1 MANPQKEAGYT
12 PISNE
17 LLGAIYGTD
26 FTATELKVLLF
37 IFRFTY
43 GFSRKE
49 CEISLTFI
57 SKGVGI
63 SKRYISSTVSKLVDD
78 NVLVIVKEHT
88 DTQSRVIRINKDYE
102 EWKNHIIVQQ
112 MKQNSTGEAES
123 ITTDEAEFT
132 TTDELQFYQDK
143 QTLKQTL
150 KQNNNIVDT
159 ADTLATAPKFLDD
172 SFEILVVEAIIHS
185 CLELYPNSKVPST
198 YKEKEKWAI
207 EIERMKRIDNRTE
220 EEIKLALQFAVKD
233 TFWKSNIRSTKKFRE
248 KFETLL
254 IQSKKGTNG
263 NIGINKG
270 QKIQDDF
277 IDNMKGWLND
287 TAGVY

>member
-1 MANPQKEAGYT
+1 MANPQKETGYT

-17 LLGAIYGTD
+17 LLDAIYGTD

-63 SKRYISSTVSKLVDD
+63 SKRYISSTVSKLVDN

-88 DTQSRVIRINKDYE
+88 DTQSRVIKINKDYDK
-102 EWKNHIIVQQ
+102 WKNRIIIQQ
-112 MKQNSTGEAES
+112 MKQSS
-123 ITTDEAEFT
+123 PDDVKDITTDEAEFT

-150 KQNNNIVDT
+150 KQ
-159 ADTLATAPKFLDD
+159 ATPRPKKHKYG
-172 SFEILVVEAIIHS
+172 E
-185 CLELYPNSKVPST
+185 
-198 YKEKEKWAI
+198 YKHVLLTDAEKERMLSEYGQDIFDKCITKLDEYIEMKGYKANNHNLCIRKWV
-207 EIERMKRIDNRTE
+207 
-220 EEIKLALQFAVKD
+220 IKAVQED
-233 TFWKSNIRSTKKFRE
+233 DA
-248 KFETLL
+248 
-254 IQSKKGTNG
+254 KKGEKQTYG
-263 NIGINKG
+263 ETY
-270 QKIQDDF
+270 
-277 IDNMKGWLND
+277 D
-287 TAGVY
+287 TGSCYTTDYYKQFKT